1 MAELSDQRTETARE
15 TGVSK
20 TETAK
25 KSSGKG
31 ERGRKSS
38 FEKKTQPERKTE
50 PQKRKSSG
58 PKPVPEPKDDDPTE
72 KFPITSKE
80 EEEEVEEEPIG
91 FEIGDD
97 QVLISTPYKKPE
109 RKVDKKPPPR
119 WQPWQQQQS
128 KGPTA
133 PKKKIPPPKVPPPK
147 VTPPKVTPPKVTPPV
162 VHRDTD
168 KDKSPP
174 RRVGKLVIPAAF
186 GGGGEKLEDKI
197 STPPPDTKK
206 QVSPQVENNTNKPP
220 PSHVPPLSSEH
231 REQVATSGRIGKVDT
246 SKWQTPSESPSLTPT
261 FLRKSKESAQRDT
274 PTGTQ
279 ESGSQ
284 TPPIL
289 RKIRQIEK
297 GSLSPSSS
305 PTQQTSVTAT
315 EQVKLEKP
323 PKVPEKSHTAPPQET
338 DTAPSG
344 NVARLLARFQG
355 GQ

>member
-1 MAELSDQRTETARE
+1 MAELRSETGDRRTETARE
-15 TGVSK
+15 VGGSK
-20 TETAK
+20 AETSNGTK
-25 KSSGKG
+25 NG

-50 PQKRKSSG
+50 PQKRRSSG
-58 PKPVPEPKDDDPTE
+58 PKPEPDPKDDDLTE
-72 KFPITSKE
+72 KFPIPPKE
-80 EEEEVEEEPIG
+80 EEEEEEPIG

-109 RKVDKKPPPR
+109 RKVDKKPPTR

-133 PKKKIPPPKVPPPK
+133 PKKKIPS
-147 VTPPKVTPPKVTPPV
+147 PKVTPPKVTPPV

-186 GGGGEKLEDKI
+186 GGGGEKLEDKT

-206 QVSPQVENNTNKPP
+206 QVSPQVEEKTDKPP
-220 PSHVPPLSSEH
+220 PSPVPPLFSEH
-231 REQVATSGRIGKVDT
+231 RKQVATVGRIGKVDT
-246 SKWQTPSESPSLTPT
+246 SKWQTPSQFPSLTPT

-297 GSLSPSSS
+297 GSSSPSSS
-305 PTQQTSVTAT
+305 PAHQTSVTPT